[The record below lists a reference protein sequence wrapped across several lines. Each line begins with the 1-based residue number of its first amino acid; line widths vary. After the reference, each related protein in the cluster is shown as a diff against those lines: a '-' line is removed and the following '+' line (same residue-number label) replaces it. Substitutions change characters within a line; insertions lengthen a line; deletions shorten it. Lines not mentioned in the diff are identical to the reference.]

1 MIRSMTGYGRQSLQW
16 EKVKGTVEIRSVN
29 HRFFD
34 FSPKVPRSILFMED
48 ALKKKV
54 AESVKRGH
62 IDLFLTLEGEGLT
75 SHTLQVDE
83 DLVRQYKEQLQILK
97 NKYELTGEITID
109 MVTKLDH
116 VFTISE
122 TTEYDPSLA
131 SSIEKAVDDAL
142 ADLVTM
148 RESEG
153 EKLKNDLIHRL
164 HTLKEV
170 VSEVELR
177 REVVIREYKEK
188 IRKRIEEY
196 TKSALTDDDHKVMQE
211 VALLA
216 EKGDI
221 TEEVT
226 RIYSHIDQFQKT
238 LQEGGVIGRTL
249 DFIVQEFHRE
259 INTIGSKSNDSKLS
273 NQVVIMKS
281 EVEKMKEQI
290 QNIE

>member
-54 AESVKRGH
+54 GESIKRGH

-75 SHTLQVDE
+75 THQLQVDE

-122 TTEYDPSLA
+122 TTEYDQSLT
-131 SSIEKAVDDAL
+131 SSIEKSVDDAL

-153 EKLKNDLIHRL
+153 GKLKADLLIRL
-164 HTLKEV
+164 CSLKEI
-170 VSEVELR
+170 VSEIELR

-196 TKSALTDDDHKVMQE
+196 TKSAFTEDDHRVRQE

-238 LQEGGVIGRTL
+238 LQEGGVVGRTL

-273 NQVVIMKS
+273 NQVVKMKS
-281 EVEKMKEQI
+281 EIEKMKEQI